1 MPRKVDPPAVAIL
14 GYFRT
19 APLEAA
25 ELVLSL
31 AKAEVA
37 ARRQAKPKKP
47 VAAVPAP
54 KGPVA
59 LPAQTTAPEPTA
71 TPRTRTRRQMHQQ
84 AVGGAKEADV
94 PLPGLVS
101 NVGEE

>member
-37 ARRQAKPKKP
+37 GRRQAKPKKP
-47 VAAVPAP
+47 TPAAVAKPVIPMPDP
-54 KGPVA
+54 KGPPT
-59 LPAQTTAPEPTA
+59 PAAA
-71 TPRTRTRRQMHQQ
+71 APRTRTRRQMHQQ